1 MENVLCENRGGILY
15 ITLNRPEVRNA
26 LNPEMWRDIGAA
38 VKLAKEDESVRVVI
52 LTGAGDKALASGAD
66 IRELHDRHYLVQLA
80 GTATGAM
87 KELENLPKPVIC
99 AVNGYALG
107 GGCELAMACDIRIAT
122 GRSKFGQPELGLG
135 LIPGAGGT
143 QRLARLVG
151 IGRAKELI
159 YTGRIIDA
167 KEALQIGLV
176 NMVTE
181 DSREALMEAAGAMA
195 GKMLKKGPVAL
206 MMAKIAINT
215 GVETDINTGLTLEL
229 LAQTIAFSTEDRKE
243 GTAAFLEKRDPEFR
257 GRGGYETI
265 GRNQSRGTVDD
276 AGGAHDRKT
285 AGGVGGGRHQG
296 GNPEGG
302 PLAGPGGN
310 VAFAEDGMRQS
321 EL

>member
-181 DSREALMEAAGAMA
+181 DNREALMEAAGAMA

-257 GRGGYETI
+257 GR
-265 GRNQSRGTVDD
+265 
-276 AGGAHDRKT
+276 
-285 AGGVGGGRHQG
+285 
-296 GNPEGG
+296 
-302 PLAGPGGN
+302 
-310 VAFAEDGMRQS
+310 
-321 EL
+321 